1 MAGNAKYGKALMIP
15 RVLAIA
21 YALFVL
27 VFSFDDFGSGST
39 GQQTTGFIIH
49 SMPSILLIAAVV
61 SAWNK
66 PKLCGVLFLAV
77 AAVFAVFLIIVRL
90 RAATLEDMILQLSL
104 LSGIPAV
111 IGALFLILGRKKKE
125 G

>member
-1 MAGNAKYGKALMIP
+1 LLMIP

-21 YALFVL
+21 YALFIM
-27 VFSFDDFGSGST
+27 VFSFDVFGSGSIE
-39 GQQTTGFIIH
+39 QQTMGFIIH
-49 SMPSILLIAAVV
+49 SLPSILIIAAVV

-66 PKLCGVLFLAV
+66 PRLCGLLFLAV
-77 AAVFAVFLIIVRL
+77 AAVFAVFLLIVRL
-90 RAATLEDMILQLSL
+90 RAATLEDMITNLAM

-111 IGALFLILGRKKKE
+111 IGALFLILGRNKKE